1 MPATRNRN
9 RSVSQ
14 ASIAITLFIPTKE
27 QRFSVSFLFLTL
39 EIHSGILGKPSE
51 GNQMK
56 AKILHNKTKDW
67 AAKAAKEVSAFLKSA
82 KVQEVPK
89 GADFTI
95 VIGGDG
101 TILYNK
107 NELEGAVF
115 GIGSDLSHICQ
126 SHVDT
131 WRPRLESF
139 LRNPRAE
146 ERVLLSVFLDGKEI
160 AFAINDAAF
169 LSRDHNMLHVSIEI
183 ENSTASFPGDGLIV
197 STPTGST
204 AYAYSAGGPTL
215 DESLDAIG
223 LVPLA
228 PFKRSFSPMVISA
241 QREIRVST
249 EEPCHLLIDGQQLF
263 QLKGNAPVTIRKHKR
278 KLAFAEVRK

>member
-1 MPATRNRN
+1 
-9 RSVSQ
+9 
-14 ASIAITLFIPTKE
+14 
-27 QRFSVSFLFLTL
+27 
-39 EIHSGILGKPSE
+39 
-51 GNQMK
+51 MK

-67 AAKAAKEVSAFLKSA
+67 AAKAAKEVSTFLKSA
-82 KVQEVPK
+82 KVQEVSK

-101 TILYNK
+101 TILYYK
-107 NELEGAVF
+107 NELEGAIF
-115 GIGSDLSHICQ
+115 GIGSGLSHICQ
-126 SHVDT
+126 SHADT

-146 ERVLLSVFLDGKEI
+146 ERTLLSVSMGGKEI

-169 LSRDHNMLHVSIEI
+169 LSRDHNMLHVSMAIEG
-183 ENSTASFPGDGLIV
+183 STTSFPGDGLIV

-215 DESLDAIG
+215 DESLDAIE

-228 PFKRSFSPMVISA
+228 PFKRSFSPLVISA
-241 QREIRVST
+241 QREIQVST

-263 QLKGNAPVTIRKHKR
+263 QLKETTAVTIRKHPR
-278 KLAFAEVRK
+278 KIAFAEVKK